1 MSIAA
6 NCAVIKSEINRGI
19 SGMERFNE
27 CKWGIE
33 TSFNFQL
40 GFGWSAAHYYLHFMN
55 NHWLGQRCS

>member
-27 CKWGIE
+27 CKRGIE

-40 GFGWSAAHYYLHFMN
+40 GFG
-55 NHWLGQRCS
+55 